1 LIGFAASKQNLRL
14 EDEGHILSQIWAAL
28 KEHAPMTRG
37 EDFILMF
44 VSFARVLLAHP
55 EDRGMVSEG
64 HKLATEGHKLAT
76 PKHLSE
82 VQVSNP

>member
-1 LIGFAASKQNLRL
+1 
-14 EDEGHILSQIWAAL
+14 
-28 KEHAPMTRG
+28 
-37 EDFILMF
+37 MF